1 MSDYDGVPGLDVRL
15 DEIVIKALE
24 KRPERRYQQASEVKT
39 DVEAI
44 ASAPPPATSPANPGP
59 PVRILRW
66 RDAWPWNWES
76 LQLFLIVPLAVIAA
90 LIAVANRE
98 DVVFR
103 FNPFAP
109 DDPVY
114 ATTMPLFALVF
125 LAFLAGTLVG
135 GVTFAQGYL
144 FGKPVP
150 AAMLDFDRPAG
161 NVKLSNVA

>member
-1 MSDYDGVPGLDVRL
+1 MK
-15 DEIVIKALE
+15 ITTALW
-24 KRPERRYQQASEVKT
+24 
-39 DVEAI
+39 
-44 ASAPPPATSPANPGP
+44 
-59 PVRILRW
+59 L
-66 RDAWPWNWES
+66 
-76 LQLFLIVPLAVIAA
+76 VPLAVIAA

-135 GVTFAQGYL
+135 GVTFAVRRAL
-144 FGKPVP
+144 NDRRKRR
-150 AAMLDFDRPAG
+150 AAKAAADATKTPPLDAG
-161 NVKLSNVA
+161 REGGSQSPP